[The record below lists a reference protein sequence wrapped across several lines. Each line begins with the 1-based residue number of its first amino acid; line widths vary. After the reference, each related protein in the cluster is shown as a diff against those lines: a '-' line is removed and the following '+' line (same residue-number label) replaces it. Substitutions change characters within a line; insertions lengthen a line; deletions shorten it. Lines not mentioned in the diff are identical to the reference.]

1 MALNLNTPALDDKPT
16 TKAETRLEYI
26 NRSLAVLHS
35 ESTLDIAYYL
45 LRELEILNRQKVS
58 ASQRLQAL
66 DTYKPILVKT
76 AQSLADVYTNASLP
90 LQDKAKL
97 AANATE
103 LLWLELGYG
112 YKLALIDLQ
121 NQLIKLGTEKN
132 SARAIHQAMH
142 AISEQAM
149 VCYQTYAAPPEHI
162 WSDLHQLYI
171 CATQLDLQNF
181 SQNLN
186 VENAPASA
194 TTNPAISIENNYK
207 IALLMSLADTKH
219 IAQHDIRLIADYL
232 TYHVERAVIT
242 NATPEAI
249 SNSTFLISLESN
261 KQPSIYRSQKESP
274 NPTSHMLLHTIDLI
288 RAIHDDLNLLQN
300 QQLPSNG
307 SIPSIAKRDDYISL
321 LTYLIKHWGVTPT
334 RFYHRSSKNGDI
346 ELVSGIFAIHKVSSD
361 IIKETS
367 KQEGLQHKIQKT
379 TPSHWQILNISA
391 TGMSIKRHPTAK
403 KNIQIGSL
411 LGIKTKSEQAWSL
424 GVVRWVSCGNHEKL
438 EIGVELISP
447 NAECAIAVI
456 NDMEQDE
463 MVLLLPAIIATK
475 QLASLVAPIGTYKAA
490 RSLTLLNNNESKHV
504 ILTKL
509 IERSSHFE
517 RMQYS
522 VIS

>member
-1 MALNLNTPALDDKPT
+1 MALNLNTPTLEDKPSM
-16 TKAETRLEYI
+16 KAETRPEHI
-26 NRSLAVLHS
+26 SRSLEALHA
-35 ESTLDIAYYL
+35 ENTLDIAYYL

-58 ASQRLQAL
+58 TNKRLQAL
-66 DTYKPILVKT
+66 DTYSPLLIRT
-76 AQSLADVYTNASLP
+76 AQALAEVYTNAYLP
-90 LQDKAKL
+90 LHDRAKL
-97 AANATE
+97 AANAAE

-132 SARAIHQAMH
+132 SARSIQQAIYAV
-142 AISEQAM
+142 SEQAM
-149 VCYQTYAAPPEHI
+149 VCYQTYVAPPEQI

-186 VENAPASA
+186 VENVPVGAAA
-194 TTNPAISIENNYK
+194 NPNISIENNYK
-207 IALLMSLADTKH
+207 IALLISLADTKH
-219 IAQHDIRLIADYL
+219 LAQRDIRLIADYL
-232 TYHVERAVIT
+232 THHVERAVIT
-242 NATPEAI
+242 NAMPEAI

-261 KQPSIYRSQKESP
+261 KQPAIYHSQKGNLDS
-274 NPTSHMLLHTIDLI
+274 TSNILLHTIDLI
-288 RAIHDDLNLLQN
+288 RAIHDDLSLLQN
-300 QQLPSNG
+300 KQLPSSG
-307 SIPSIAKRDDYISL
+307 SIPSNTKRDDYIRL

-361 IIKETS
+361 IIKVTS
-367 KQEGLQHKIQKT
+367 KQEGVHKIQQT
-379 TPSHWQILNISA
+379 MPSHWQILNISA
-391 TGMSIKRHPTAK
+391 TGMSVKSHPTVK

-411 LGIKTKSEQAWSL
+411 LGIRVKSEPAWSL

-463 MVLLLPAIIATK
+463 MVLLLPAILATK
-475 QLASLVAPIGTYKAA
+475 QFASLVAPIGTYKPA
-490 RSLTLLNNNESKHV
+490 RSLTLLNNNESEHV

-509 IERSSHFE
+509 IERSGHFE